1 MWLDI
6 LGIILPVLA
15 TIVTAV
21 IAKNKATRELKLK
34 FEHLQKQ
41 WEHERELAAESRF
54 SAMAASVSRAANTQG
69 WQYRAEAL
77 AQVSSISAEST
88 GNLAVCLDALY
99 STLRKGTR
107 EKIEA
112 ALSSVIQLKRN
123 DDHQERPE

>member
-21 IAKNKATRELKLK
+21 IAKNKATRELKFK

-54 SAMAASVSRAANTQG
+54 SAMAASVSRAANTQD
-69 WQYRAEAL
+69 WQYRTDAL

-107 EKIEA
+107 EEIEA

-123 DDHQERPE
+123 DSHQERPE